1 MFCPIC
7 KCEYREGFTECSDC
21 KTQLVA
27 EFPTDKKPVSIKYKE
42 VTSNLRHDDIIV
54 IKSILEANGIIF
66 SVQGELF
73 GAIRGVPSTI
83 RLMVQESQYEDTLEL
98 LKDFM

>member
-7 KCEYREGFTECSDC
+7 KYEYREGFSECSDC

-27 EFPTDKKPVSIKYKE
+27 VLPTDKKPVSIKYRE

-54 IKSILEANGIIF
+54 IKSILKANDIIF

-83 RLMVQESQYEDTLEL
+83 RLMVQESQYEDTMKL